1 MSDWGWVTL
10 GYATV
15 YGVVVVYAGFLV
27 RRVTQARGEDLGA
40 PGSSRGAG

>member
-15 YGVVVVYAGFLV
+15 YGVVLVYAGFLV
-27 RRVTQARGEDLGA
+27 RRVSQARRGNLGQ
-40 PGSSRGAG
+40 GSPHGAD